1 MKVLVLGYF
10 GYKTNQIDG
19 QTIRT
24 RSIYNLLKEDSN
36 LNLYFFDTQSFQES
50 KLRIFK
56 LIKLLVSA
64 DVVFNI
70 SAHRNL
76 KYLLP
81 LVFLITKVTNKK
93 LNYIAVGGWLFEF
106 LKNKPIHRYMLKKIN
121 GVYVQT
127 DNLRLTLKSV
137 NFKNVY
143 LLNNFRPLQFPKV
156 NVVKNNKSETIK
168 LVFMARVHPLKG
180 VNLLFKL
187 EEEINKAGIENVFI
201 EIYGPIFKGYEDEFI
216 SKLKNSKIE
225 YRGILNPAEIY
236 DVLQKYDLMLFP
248 TKYYT
253 EGFPGTILDAY
264 ISGLPV
270 IATKWLN
277 AEEFIEHGKTGFI
290 VPFDDEEAFIQ
301 QVIDIVNNPEII
313 TKLKEAA
320 LLKREEYSADSAWN
334 ILRSVLYNA

>member
-1 MKVLVLGYF
+1 MKVLVIGYF

-180 VNLLFKL
+180 VNLLFDM

-201 EIYGPIFKGYEDEFI
+201 DIYGPVFKDYEEEFT
-216 SKLKNSKIE
+216 SKLKNSEIK
-225 YRGILNPAEIY
+225 YRGILAPSEIY
-236 DVLQKYDLMLFP
+236 DVLQNYDLMLFP

-264 ISGLPV
+264 ISGLLV

-277 AEEFIEHGKTGFI
+277 AEEFVEHGKTGFI
-290 VPFDDEEAFIQ
+290 VPFDDDEVFIQ
-301 QVIDIVNNPEII
+301 EVINIAKNPNII
-313 TKLKEAA
+313 TELKKAA
-320 LLKREEYSADSAWN
+320 LLKREEYSADRAWG
-334 ILRSVLYNA
+334 VLKKAIYNV